1 LEYVNQHIKLTHE
14 TLLGYRKQFSLGRR
28 SLLDLLNTE
37 NEYISAMRTLITNE
51 ADQLNAKY
59 RILATCLTS
68 WALST
73 ASSKRKKNIPTNS
86 PTTS

>member
-1 LEYVNQHIKLTHE
+1 MEYVNQHIKLTHE

-59 RILATCLTS
+59 RILAGTGHLLDELGIKYSFIEAEEEHTDE
-68 WALST
+68 
-73 ASSKRKKNIPTNS
+73 
-86 PTTS
+86 